1 MSRIKLLDHQ
11 TSNSIAAGEVVERP
25 ASVVKELCENALDAD
40 ADVITVV
47 IRNGGIRLIQVTD
60 NGSGM
65 DATDALR
72 AFEPHATSK
81 LSAITDLESLS
92 TMGFRGEALA
102 SISAVSQVTLKTRQP
117 EDDRGTLVRI
127 DGGTLAAHE
136 SCGTPVGTTI
146 QIENLFY
153 NTPARYQFLKKDTT
167 EAGKIVDLI
176 QRLILARPDVSFRL
190 INNDQT
196 VLHAPGNNDLESAI
210 YSVYG
215 KRTIGDL
222 ISLETPADAAPIR
235 ISGYV
240 GQPSFARKS
249 RQWQIFFVN
258 NRIIKSPL
266 LTAAVEEGY
275 RSFLMK
281 GQFPVAFLKLS
292 LPPNFIDINVHP
304 QKTEIRFW
312 NEQAVFN
319 AVRHA
324 VHTAVSGAA
333 GPAAAQL
340 PAGGQHTGNPA
351 IPAPFAPQDAPA
363 RRPDTLS
370 AGAETGGLSLGD
382 AVQPYQPDRPGTA
395 GGGSHRPDAGT
406 AAAEPDAYG
415 NLPHP
420 LPQAPNGR
428 SADLPA
434 SGSDDAHLA
443 ATAETAGKAV
453 PEKTSNPDGERPMDR
468 ILAARYVGILFGT
481 YILMEGASV
490 FYLIDQ
496 HAAHEKINFCRMM
509 DAYRSAVLTQQPLL
523 TPEPV
528 DLSPADMLL
537 IEAERDCLE
546 RLGFEFEPF
555 GSQTVLIRAFP
566 VSARTLSPGAAFN
579 AAVEVLRSAP
589 ADALRAMA
597 DELVYDLIA
606 GMACKASVKAHD
618 HLSEPE
624 VRSLLTEMNTIDQP
638 WQCPHG
644 RPAVLELKA
653 YELEKLFKRVVS

>member
-25 ASVVKELCENALDAD
+25 ASVVKELCENALDAG

-65 DATDALR
+65 DETDALR

-81 LSAITDLESLS
+81 LTAISDLESLS

-117 EDDRGTLVRI
+117 EDARGTLVRI
-127 DGGTLAAHE
+127 DGGTLVAHE
-136 SCGTPVGTTI
+136 ACGTPVGTTI

-190 INNDQT
+190 INNDQP

-210 YSVYG
+210 YSVYSR
-215 KRTIGDL
+215 RTIGDL
-222 ISLETPADAAPIR
+222 IPIEGAADAAPIR
-235 ISGYV
+235 IGGYV
-240 GQPSFARKS
+240 GQPAFARKS

-266 LTAAVEEGY
+266 LTAALEEGY

-281 GQFPVAFLKLS
+281 GQFPLAFVKLS
-292 LPPNFIDINVHP
+292 LPPNLIDINVHP

-312 NEQAVFN
+312 HEQAVFN

-324 VHTAVSGAA
+324 VHTAVGGAA
-333 GPAAAQL
+333 GPSAVQFPAGAPAAADPVRPSPFAAPDAPVRQSDPL
-340 PAGGQHTGNPA
+340 PAE
-351 IPAPFAPQDAPA
+351 
-363 RRPDTLS
+363 S
-370 AGAETGGLSLGD
+370 ETGGLTLADTVRAYPSEPPAGKTVRPEHSPDAEGPPDDGRRSDASDQLTAARAVPSD
-382 AVQPYQPDRPGTA
+382 AVPAA
-395 GGGSHRPDAGT
+395 GPAENARAEAEPAPDA
-406 AAAEPDAYG
+406 
-415 NLPHP
+415 N
-420 LPQAPNGR
+420 R
-428 SADLPA
+428 
-434 SGSDDAHLA
+434 
-443 ATAETAGKAV
+443 
-453 PEKTSNPDGERPMDR
+453 ERPMDR
-468 ILAARYVGILFGT
+468 VLAARYVGTLFGT
-481 YILMEGASV
+481 YILMEGQSV

-528 DLSPADMLL
+528 DLSPSDMLL
-537 IEAERDCLE
+537 VEAERDCLE

-555 GSQTVLIRAFP
+555 GRQTVLIRAFP
-566 VSARTLSPGAAFN
+566 ISAQTLSPGAAFN
-579 AAVEVLRSAP
+579 AAVEVLRSAS
-589 ADALRAMA
+589 AEALHAMA

-618 HLSEPE
+618 RLSEPE
-624 VRSLLTEMNTIDQP
+624 VRSLLTDMNTIEHP